1 MAGLE
6 SGACEACGQEHQFL
20 KRPKDSDT
28 PRFKLAWHLQQL
40 ADGFPIIFA
49 PLIWIFH
56 AVIAAGVY
64 LSEATKPTLTQFK
77 LDMGAVAKKLGFGR
91 SYKDLGKIGVNTN
104 NTTGRRSDPKFMEWA
119 ILSEHP
125 EPTPG
130 REGFRTFT
138 AAGQVDLRC
147 LFESDSQGYGW

>member
-1 MAGLE
+1 
-6 SGACEACGQEHQFL
+6 
-20 KRPKDSDT
+20 
-28 PRFKLAWHLQQL
+28 
-40 ADGFPIIFA
+40 
-49 PLIWIFH
+49 
-56 AVIAAGVY
+56 VIAAGVY

-104 NTTGRRSDPKFMEWA
+104 NTTGRRSDPEFMEWA

-138 AAGQVDLRC
+138 AAGQVDLLRC